1 MDKND
6 FNFIVEHAIK
16 APSGHNT
23 QPWLFENI
31 ENGIIIYPD
40 FSRTLP
46 IVDGDNH
53 ALYISLG
60 CALENILIAASQL
73 SFESTIQ
80 YPNDSG
86 NSIKVTFH
94 INNTFSEGKRDP
106 LYDFISSR
114 QVNRGKYS
122 DKKITSYDLHK
133 LKSSFNL
140 PGISL
145 VLLDGRESFIN
156 IIPLIIEGNNL
167 QFENKQFIKELT
179 SWFRYSKT
187 EAKRKKDGL
196 WTAAMGLPN
205 MGKTIGKF
213 VMQNFVSAKSEAKR
227 LECILQHT
235 QGLAIFISEKDD
247 VTSWINTGRAFQRF
261 GLTATQLGINHAHLN
276 MPCEELVVREKL
288 AKKLNMSNLNPL
300 LVIRYGYSGKVPYS
314 FRRKVDD
321 VILNNQ
327 Y

>member
-1 MDKND
+1 MDYND
-6 FNFIVEHAIK
+6 FKFIIENAVK

-31 ENGIIIYPD
+31 ENGIIIHPD

-73 SFESTIQ
+73 GFESAIQ

-86 NSIKVTFH
+86 DSIKVTFQ
-94 INNTFSEGKRDP
+94 INNTFSEGKKDP
-106 LYDFISSR
+106 LYDYISSR
-114 QVNRGKYS
+114 QVNRGEYS
-122 DKKITSYDLHK
+122 DRKIASHVLQK
-133 LKSSFNL
+133 LKLSFSL

-145 VLLDGRESFIN
+145 VLLDGRESFSN

-167 QFENKQFIKELT
+167 QFENKQFINELT

-205 MGKTIGKF
+205 MGKPIGMF
-213 VMQNFVSAKSEAKR
+213 VMKNFVSAKSEAKR
-227 LECILQHT
+227 LGGILQHT
-235 QGLAIFISEKDD
+235 QGLAIFLSEKDD
-247 VTSWINTGRAFQRF
+247 LASWINTGRAFQRF
-261 GLTATQLGINHAHLN
+261 GLTATQLGISHAHLY
-276 MPCEELVVREKL
+276 MPCEELAVRKKL
-288 AKKLNMSNLNPL
+288 AKKLNMSNLDPL

-314 FRRKVDD
+314 FRRKVDE
-321 VILNNQ
+321 VILNHQ
-327 Y
+327 